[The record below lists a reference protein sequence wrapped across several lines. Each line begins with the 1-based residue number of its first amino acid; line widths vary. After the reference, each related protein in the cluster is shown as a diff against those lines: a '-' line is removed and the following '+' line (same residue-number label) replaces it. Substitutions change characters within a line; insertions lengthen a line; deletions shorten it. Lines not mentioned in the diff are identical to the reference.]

1 MASAVLVRKRVGWSE
16 GGVVNYEGT
25 RLELQGEAKRPPSG
39 LVKTRPTIGRD
50 RDAAVGRDGDTAFR
64 HECKTEL
71 CRKTTSLMGGR
82 ETVHLAR
89 Q

>member
-50 RDAAVGRDGDTAFR
+50 RDAAVGRDGDIPLSGTNARPNYVGKR
-64 HECKTEL
+64 H
-71 CRKTTSLMGGR
+71 R
-82 ETVHLAR
+82 
-89 Q
+89 